1 MLEYIFLGGG
11 FALAAAIQPGPLQAF
26 FLSSVAQRGWK
37 RTLPAAFAPLISDG
51 PIAVLAL
58 VVLNQIPPVMSKVL
72 QIIGGIFLIYL
83 AWGSYRQWKKDIP
96 EDAED
101 DTSAPRTVIQAAM
114 VNILNPHPYLGWS
127 LVLGPALLSAWEKSP
142 AYATVLVISFYG
154 TMVVALAGTILLF
167 GTTRYLGPRGR
178 RTLIL
183 ISAVL
188 LALLGVYQLAAGI
201 LGIQAA

>member
-26 FLSSVAQRGWK
+26 FLSSVVQRGWK
-37 RTLPAAFAPLISDG
+37 RTIPAAFAPLISDG

-72 QIIGGIFLIYL
+72 QIVGGLFLIYL
-83 AWGSYRQWKKDIP
+83 AWGSYRQWQQDTP
-96 EDAED
+96 EDTED
-101 DTSAPRTVIQAAM
+101 NASAPRTVLQAAM

-127 LVLGPALLSAWEKSP
+127 LVMGPAFLSAWEKRP
-142 AYATVLVISFYG
+142 AYAGALVISFYG
-154 TMVVALAGTILLF
+154 TMVIALAGTIMLF

-178 RTLIL
+178 RTLVL

-188 LALLGVYQLAAGI
+188 LALLGVYRLAAGI
-201 LGIQAA
+201 IGF